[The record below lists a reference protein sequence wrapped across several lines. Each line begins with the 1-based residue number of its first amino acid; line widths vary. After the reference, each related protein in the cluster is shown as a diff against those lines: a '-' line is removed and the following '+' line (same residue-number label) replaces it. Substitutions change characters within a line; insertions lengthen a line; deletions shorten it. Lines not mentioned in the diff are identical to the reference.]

1 MKINLHIC
9 SYLGEEKERDEK
21 EEKEKELMRIT
32 TNLKVVMV
40 ILNKLDSLNIKLLK
54 FTK

>member
-21 EEKEKELMRIT
+21 EENK
-32 TNLKVVMV
+32 KVDVYNYHLEGGDGYPEQARFFKYKV
-40 ILNKLDSLNIKLLK
+40 
-54 FTK
+54 T